1 MLRVRG
7 ASKPRDGPSAG
18 QGCHLSKRV
27 EQVSGYDLVER
38 LGGGRGTSLY
48 RGVRTESESEPRV
61 VVVRVADDPH
71 NPRARAAV
79 EAEAATLGRLVDQRL
94 PRPHGY
100 DPDRVA
106 LLVQY
111 VPGITL
117 TDASQA
123 QRDGLQRIDPAT
135 ALDVLVEIAEAMRA
149 AHEPGQDSGPVAHGH
164 LGAQR
169 VRLTHEGAI
178 VVTGFGANATGRHT
192 AYTSPE
198 MAGGAIPDAR
208 ADQWAL
214 GAIGV
219 ELLLAERLYERHED
233 ARVACLEGDVSSYI
247 DRIRR
252 AWPQTGDVLARML
265 ARDPADRYQSD
276 AELCR
281 DLLEAALATPGA
293 PDRGALVRRVLG
305 CFDRLSATRPPKPGV
320 LPPKFEE
327 ESDPGDDADDA
338 PVETARI
345 IDAVAARASRQSAP
359 GPLWT
364 PAPPPPK
371 PSEPVAALS
380 APTPVS
386 PTPPRPSPTL
396 VPSPAVAIG
405 PAPNLAAPTRTPAVA
420 AGRVGLD
427 DLELEAETG
436 RPPAGS
442 PLPGPAVRPGDDP
455 PADPEESSL
464 RPGIAAFQPTE
475 IAGFAMGILLF
486 VLALAFLAMRLG

>member
-1 MLRVRG
+1 M
-7 ASKPRDGPSAG
+7 
-18 QGCHLSKRV
+18 GCLLSKRV

-48 RGVRTESESEPRV
+48 RGVRPESEVEPRV
-61 VVVRVADDPH
+61 VVVRVADEPH

-123 QRDGLQRIDPAT
+123 QRDGLHRIDPAT
-135 ALDVLVEIAEAMRA
+135 AMDILVEIAEAMRA
-149 AHEPGQDSGPVAHGH
+149 AHEPTQPNGPVAHGH

-198 MAGGAIPDAR
+198 MAAGAFPDSR

-233 ARVACLEGDVSSYI
+233 ARVACLEGDVATYV

-276 AELCR
+276 NELCR
-281 DLLEAALATPGA
+281 DLLEAALAAPGA

-327 ESDPGDDADDA
+327 ESDPGDDLDDA

-345 IDAVAARASRQSAP
+345 IDAVAARASRQSTP

-364 PAPPPPK
+364 PAATRTTPV
-371 PSEPVAALS
+371 EPVAALK

-386 PTPPRPSPTL
+386 PTPPRPTPTL
-396 VPSPAVAIG
+396 VPPSSAAQEPV
-405 PAPNLAAPTRTPAVA
+405 PNLGAPPRPPAQT
-420 AGRVGLD
+420 AGSVGLD

-436 RPPAGS
+436 RPPLGS
-442 PLPGPAVRPGDDP
+442 PLPGPAARNDDEQPGDSD
-455 PADPEESSL
+455 ESAL